1 MGLVVVA
8 RGEVGVVVVEGMDG
22 GDWAVDV
29 DIGATP
35 SVSAKL

>member
-1 MGLVVVA
+1 LVVMA
-8 RGEVGVVVVEGMDG
+8 RGEAEVEWEAEVIDS